1 MTHQTILSHLE
12 NNFLTHTALLASCSS
27 KMLFKAM
34 RRDWR
39 QEGFEVVEAVVSSS
53 VKTNGVQK
61 RKIRNVF
68 RTDIFM
74 SRSKK
79 QLRCDVEFEKT
90 SFVTL
95 FCLQNPPIS
104 SGHVIW
110 PEPRPDFGRSNKESG
125 ADNVDKFCLS

>member
-1 MTHQTILSHLE
+1 MMIHQITLSYLE
-12 NNFLTHTALLASCSS
+12 NISLTQTALLASCSS

-39 QEGFEVVEAVVSSS
+39 HEGFEVVEAVVSSS

-95 FCLQNPPIS
+95 FWLQNSPMT
-104 SGHVIW
+104 
-110 PEPRPDFGRSNKESG
+110 RSC
-125 ADNVDKFCLS
+125 DVM